1 MFENLTDKLERSF
14 KILKGEGRITEINVA
29 ETLKEIRRALIDA
42 DVNYKVAK
50 TFTDTVKQK
59 ALGQDVLK
67 SVKPGQMLTKIVR
80 DELAQLMG
88 GTATDIRLE
97 GTPAVILIAGLQGS
111 GKTTFSGKLAAYIKS
126 KKGRQVL
133 LVAGDVYR
141 PAAIDQLKVL
151 GSQIGVE
158 VYTEEGNKNPVE
170 IAQNAIRYARQH
182 AFNVVI
188 VDTAGRLAVDEAMM
202 QEITAIK
209 AAVKP
214 SETLFVVDAMT
225 GQDAVNTA
233 REFNE
238 RLDFDGVV
246 LTKLDGDTRGGAA
259 ISIRSVVD
267 KPLKFISSGEKMDT
281 LQVFHPERMADRIL
295 GMGDVV
301 SLVERAQEQFD
312 EEQARKLKKKLVKD
326 QFNFNDFIAQIQ
338 QIKKMGNLKDLASMI
353 PGMGKMLKN
362 VDIPDDVFKQ
372 TEAIISSMTP
382 AEREHPEIIN
392 ARRRE
397 RIAKGS
403 GTTMADVNRL
413 MKQFED
419 TRKMRGRLHAPLPVH
434 NRPESTYVDAGRL
447 PPALTP
453 TCEKVQ
459 GRASAAGGGSPFSL
473 PAGHPLPSS
482 EKDRGSPFCRRTF
495 PAAEKLG
502 TLFSLPAN
510 PPCAEECDPPFCRR
524 ALPIGRKRPA
534 RRSGRQKSAAN

>member
-50 TFTDTVKQK
+50 TFTDEVKQK

-67 SVKPGQMLTKIVR
+67 AVKPGQMMTKIVR
-80 DELAQLMG
+80 DSLAELMG
-88 GTATDIRLE
+88 GTASDIRLD
-97 GTPAVILIAGLQGS
+97 GTPAVVLIAGLQGS
-111 GKTTFSGKLAAYIKS
+111 GKTTFSGKLASFIKS

-133 LVAGDVYR
+133 LVAGDIYR

-158 VYTEEGNKNPVE
+158 VYTEEGNRNPVE
-170 IAQNAIRYARQH
+170 IAENAIRYARQK

-233 REFNE
+233 REFND

-259 ISIRSVVD
+259 LSIRTVVT
-267 KPLKFISSGEKMDT
+267 KPIKFVGTGEKMEAID
-281 LQVFHPERMADRIL
+281 VFHPDRMADRIL
-295 GMGDVV
+295 GMGDIV

-312 EEQARKLKKKLVKD
+312 EKQAKELEKKIRKN
-326 QFNFNDFIAQIQ
+326 QFDFSDFLNQIQ
-338 QIKKMGNLKDLASMI
+338 QIKKMGNLKDLAAMI
-353 PGMGKMLKN
+353 PGLGSKIKDIDIDDSVLKS
-362 VDIPDDVFKQ
+362 I
-372 TEAIISSMTP
+372 EAIINSMTP
-382 AEREHPEIIN
+382 KERSNPKIIN
-392 ARRRE
+392 QSRRM

-403 GTTMADVNRL
+403 GTTLQDVNRL
-413 MKQFED
+413 MKQFD
-419 TRKMRGRLHAPLPVH
+419 QMRTMMKLVTGTSNSKMMQMANAMRQMKG
-434 NRPESTYVDAGRL
+434 
-447 PPALTP
+447 
-453 TCEKVQ
+453 
-459 GRASAAGGGSPFSL
+459 
-473 PAGHPLPSS
+473 
-482 EKDRGSPFCRRTF
+482 
-495 PAAEKLG
+495 KL
-502 TLFSLPAN
+502 
-510 PPCAEECDPPFCRR
+510 
-524 ALPIGRKRPA
+524 
-534 RRSGRQKSAAN
+534 

>member
-1 MFENLTDKLERSF
+1 MFESLSEKLERSF
-14 KILKGEGRITEINVA
+14 KILKGEGKITEINVA

-50 TFTDTVKQK
+50 TFTDEVKQK
-59 ALGQDVLK
+59 ALGQNVLTA
-67 SVKPGQMLTKIVR
+67 VKPGQMLTKIVR

-88 GTATDIRLE
+88 GTATDINLQ
-97 GTPAVILIAGLQGS
+97 GNPAVVLIAGLQGS
-111 GKTTFSGKLAAYIKS
+111 GKTTFSGKLAAFLK

-151 GSQIGVE
+151 GQQIGVE
-158 VYTEEGNKNPVE
+158 VYTEEGNMSPVL
-170 IAQNAIRYARQH
+170 IAENAIRHARSKSY
-182 AFNVVI
+182 NVVI

-202 QEITAIK
+202 QEITAVK
-209 AAVKP
+209 AAVNP
-214 SETLFVVDAMT
+214 SETLFVVDSMT

-233 REFNE
+233 KEFND

-267 KPLKFISSGEKMDT
+267 KPLKFISSGEKMDA

-312 EEQARKLKKKLVKD
+312 EEEARRLKKKIVKN
-326 QFNFNDFIAQIQ
+326 QFDFNDFRSQIN
-338 QIKKMGNLKDLASMI
+338 QIKKMGNLKDVASMI

-362 VDIPDDVFKQ
+362 VDIPDDAFKSV
-372 TEAIISSMTP
+372 EAIIDSMTP
-382 AEREHPEIIN
+382 YEREHPEVLN

-403 GTTMADVNRL
+403 GTNMAEVNRL
-413 MKQFED
+413 LKQFEE
-419 TRKMRGRLHAPLPVH
+419 TRKMMKMV
-434 NRPESTYVDAGRL
+434 
-447 PPALTP
+447 
-453 TCEKVQ
+453 
-459 GRASAAGGGSPFSL
+459 AGGGL
-473 PAGHPLPSS
+473 QQKMAQM
-482 EKDRGSPFCRRTF
+482 KRGGGFRR
-495 PAAEKLG
+495 
-502 TLFSLPAN
+502 
-510 PPCAEECDPPFCRR
+510 
-524 ALPIGRKRPA
+524 
-534 RRSGRQKSAAN
+534 